1 MLHYHPF
8 LVRPNIFIIQNI
20 FGKGADITVIGE
32 QKRKRINTVQWISL
46 MQSNS
51 SNRQKQGKYP
61 QSKLSAP

>member
-8 LVRPNIFIIQNI
+8 LVRLNIFIIQTI
-20 FGKGADITVIGE
+20 FGKGPDIIVIGE

-51 SNRQKQGKYP
+51 SNIEKQGKYP

>member
-1 MLHYHPF
+1 MLCYHPF
-8 LVRPNIFIIQNI
+8 LVRLNIFITQNI
-20 FGKGADITVIGE
+20 FGKRPDIIVIGE

-46 MQSNS
+46 MQSHS